1 MRKALRILLLVAG
14 CAVMMATSDIEDM
27 GRRSAFVT
35 LGAGEAQ
42 TFVLEMHPTKSGPVR
57 FRLHVRFSEEWKG
70 GEGARVVGILSPDGA
85 GALRLNPQD
94 TFTVGQDLGGGARV
108 AFVNQVPFETL
119 SGKDSDEGWTLP
131 DKGSHFY
138 LTLYSPDHAL
148 LGELEVDLQR
158 MEDQCGCDVYAG
170 VRAVEWF
177 PMPGM
182 PADGGDGG

>member
-42 TFVLEMHPTKSGPVR
+42 TFMLEMHPTKSGPLR
-57 FRLHVRFSEEWKG
+57 YRLHVRFPEEWKG
-70 GEGARVVGILSPDGA
+70 GEGARVVGILSSRETGS
-85 GALRLNPQD
+85 LRLNPQD
-94 TFTVGQDLGGGARV
+94 TFTVGQDLGDGARV

-119 SGKDSDEGWTLP
+119 SGDGSDEGWALP
-131 DKGSHFY
+131 EGTFFY
-138 LTLYSPDHAL
+138 FTLYSPDRAL
-148 LGELEVDLQR
+148 LGELEVDLKS
-158 MEDQCGCDVYAG
+158 MEAKCKCDVYAG
-170 VRAVEWF
+170 VKPVERS
-177 PMPGM
+177 PLPGM